1 MSTGMNRRRF
11 LELVGTAGVAL
22 GLAACAPT
30 PTPAPT
36 AAPKPQPT
44 EAPKAAAP
52 TTAPTEVPK
61 PAPTTAPTG
70 APKASSRD
78 RIVARGANLRH
89 SNPWG
94 GGLYEGETAN
104 HMYEGLY
111 RTIPGTATL
120 QPVLAKEWNQSEDG
134 LTWTFKLYQGIKFAN
149 GEEVTAHDFKASY
162 AALAADNTLQLYPY
176 VYPKLKLEN
185 IVDVDDYTLTIKTEQ
200 PFPSIFL
207 LPTIL
212 CASRKAIEAD
222 PKGFSEKPGAGSG
235 PWKLTSWS
243 REKLTMEPNPL
254 YRDPSVVRIKYF
266 EYRAIVEEATKLAA
280 LKAGEVDVIDQVPFE
295 QVKGL
300 ESDPRFKIQYSRALD
315 LMHLNINCGEPPF
328 DNKEARRAAMYAVDR
343 QALVDTVLGGAAEVA
358 IQPQPEGYMGHNPNL
373 KVFPYDP
380 AKSKQILQ
388 AAGFTLPVKVKLIQ
402 PNAWFPKVLEVPQAI
417 AAQMKEAGFDVE
429 VVVLEGGAFT
439 EARKGSKY
447 NLAFMQYG
455 SSFDADGCYTGRVL
469 DDNWGTKWQTRPESE
484 PVTKLLLEARTTRDP
499 AKRDK
504 MYQEAEA
511 LMYEYGPRV
520 NLYRNFYIWGLKK
533 EIQKFTTWSSTYEI
547 RGTYFE

>member
-1 MSTGMNRRRF
+1 MHQSISRRHFLKLVGSTG
-11 LELVGTAGVAL
+11 VAVV
-22 GLAACAPT
+22 LAACAPAA
-30 PTPAPT
+30 TPAPT
-36 AAPKPQPT
+36 EAPKVEPT
-44 EAPKAAAP
+44 EAPKAA
-52 TTAPTEVPK
+52 PTEAPKPTAVPATAV
-61 PAPTTAPTG
+61 PAPTGPSG
-70 APKASSRD
+70 RI
-78 RIVARGANLRH
+78 IVARGANLRH

-104 HMYEGLY
+104 HMYESLY

-134 LTWTFKLYQGIKFAN
+134 LTWTFKLFEGVKFAN

-162 AALAADNTLQLYPY
+162 AALFADPTLQGHPY
-176 VYPKLKLEN
+176 VFPKLSLEN
-185 IVDVDDYTLTIKTEQ
+185 IVDVDDYTLTIKSEK

-235 PWKLTSWS
+235 PWKLVSWA
-243 REKLTMEPNPL
+243 REGLVMEPNPL
-254 YRDPSVVRIKYF
+254 YRDPSVVLIKEL

-295 QVKGL
+295 QVKSL
-300 ESDPRFKIQYSRALD
+300 EDDPRFKIQYSRALD

-328 DNKEARRAAMYAVDR
+328 DNPEARKAAMYAVDR

-358 IQPQPEGYMGHNPNL
+358 IQPQPEGYMGHNPDL

-417 AAQMKEAGFDVE
+417 EAQMEQAGFDVE
-429 VVVLEGGAFT
+429 LVVLEGGAFT
-439 EARKGSKY
+439 EARKGSAY

-455 SSFDADGCYTGRVL
+455 SSFDADGCYTGRTV

-484 PVTKLLLEARTTRDP
+484 PVTKLLVDARSEMDP
-499 AKRDK
+499 AKRDQ
-504 MYQEAEA
+504 MYKEAEA
-511 LMYEYGPRV
+511 LMYESGPRV

-533 EIQKFTTWSSTYEI
+533 EIEKFTTWSSTYEI
-547 RGTYFE
+547 RGTYFAK